1 MRHSAPRSIPTYY
14 GTTILCFKC
23 MGKLYLIQAHNS
35 LHVVQLHEKV
45 DIEQYKKRGKYY
57 KSRKCAK
64 HYQERFSLG
73 CADCREVFCALCV
86 PAASVQLFMPIM
98 LIIIHHHFV
107 LIAKLTAF
115 GIGLISHISVSSLQF
130 RMANK

>member
-1 MRHSAPRSIPTYY
+1 MSNTTRHLAPRSVPTYY
-14 GTTILCFKC
+14 TTTILYIKC
-23 MGKLYLIQAHNS
+23 MDKLFLIQAHDS

-64 HYQERFSLG
+64 HNQERFSLG

-86 PAASVQLFMPIM
+86 PAAIKPGSC
-98 LIIIHHHFV
+98 HKTGETV
-107 LIAKLTAF
+107 LLNMFGAPKFTGKLC
-115 GIGLISHISVSSLQF
+115 
-130 RMANK
+130 RM